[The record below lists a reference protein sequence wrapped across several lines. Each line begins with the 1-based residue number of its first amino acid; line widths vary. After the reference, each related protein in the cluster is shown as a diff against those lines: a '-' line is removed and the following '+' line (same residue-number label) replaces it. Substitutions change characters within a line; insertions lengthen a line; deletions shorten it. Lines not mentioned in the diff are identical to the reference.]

1 MITPLKMKE
10 NRVWR
15 LYYGGKLIDE
25 MRKSGNGED
34 ANFPE
39 DWLASV
45 VVADNPDRA
54 DKPEKEGLSKIE
66 TADGSE
72 LYLKDLID
80 SYPETYLGKEHIE
93 KFGVNF
99 GVLTKFLD
107 SAERLP
113 IQVHPTKAAAKRLFN
128 SDYGKTE
135 SWYILNSRVIDGEE
149 PYILLGFKR
158 SVTAEKWKELFDR
171 QDIAEMQEYMH
182 KIVVKPGDVFLI
194 TGGTPHAIGSGC
206 MLLEV
211 QEPTDYTISVE
222 KCDMRGTLMPDHLC
236 HMGLGFE
243 KMFECFTYEALS
255 IDELM
260 SRYYLKANMLEESGK
275 AKKESLI
282 TYDDTACFALNRMT
296 VEAEYERKTNGRAC
310 CLAVARGS
318 GKLVCGEK
326 EIEIKAGDCLFEP
339 AKVDAYTVKANDG
352 DTLEILECMPPKIN

>member
-1 MITPLKMKE
+1 MILPLKMKE

-25 MRKSGNGED
+25 MRKSGSGED

-54 DKPEKEGLSKIE
+54 DKPEKEGLSQIE
-66 TADGSE
+66 TADGSL

-80 SYPETYLGKEHIE
+80 SDPETYLGKEHID
-93 KFGVNF
+93 KLGVNF

-113 IQVHPTKAAAKRLFN
+113 IQVHPTKATAKRLFG

-149 PYILLGFKR
+149 PYILLGFKK
-158 SVTAEKWKELFDR
+158 SVTAEKWKELFDK
-171 QDIAEMQEYMH
+171 QDITQMQEYMH
-182 KIVVKPGDVFLI
+182 KIPVKAGDVFLI

-236 HMGLGFE
+236 HMGLGFD

-255 IDELM
+255 LDELM
-260 SRYYLKANMLEESGK
+260 SRYYLKANKLDE
-275 AKKESLI
+275 ATESLI
-282 TYDDTACFALNRMT
+282 TYDNTSCFALNRIT
-296 VEAEYERKTNGRAC
+296 VENELARASDGRAC
-310 CLAVARGS
+310 CLAVAKGE
-318 GKLVCGEK
+318 GKIVADGT
-326 EIEIKAGDCLFEP
+326 EIEIKSGDCLFEP
-339 AKVDAYTVKANDG
+339 AKADEYKFICTGEA
-352 DTLEILECMPPKIN
+352 LEILECMPPKI

>member
-1 MITPLKMKE
+1 MIFPLKMKE

-25 MRKSGNGED
+25 MRKSGNGD
-34 ANFPE
+34 DSNFPE

-54 DKPEKEGLSKIE
+54 DKPEREGLSQIE
-66 TADGSE
+66 TEDGSL

-80 SYPETYLGKEHIE
+80 SDPETYLGREHIE
-93 KFGVNF
+93 KFGPNF

-113 IQVHPTKAAAKRLFN
+113 IQVHPTKAAAKRLFG

-149 PYILLGFKR
+149 PYILLGFKKP
-158 SVTAEKWKELFDR
+158 VTSEKWKELFDR

-182 KIVVKPGDVFLI
+182 KIPVKTGDVFLI

-243 KMFECFTYEALS
+243 KMFECFTYEDLTL
-255 IDELM
+255 DELM
-260 SRYYLKANMLEESGK
+260 NRYYLKANVLESNEGS
-275 AKKESLI
+275 KKESLI
-282 TYDDTACFALNRMT
+282 TYADTSCFALNRIT
-296 VEAEYERKTNGRAC
+296 VETEYERKNSGRAC
-310 CLAVARGS
+310 CLAVAKGS
-318 GKLVCGEK
+318 GKMSHGDKV
-326 EIEIKAGDCLFEP
+326 IEIKAGDCLFEP
-339 AKVDAYTVKANDG
+339 AKTVDYTITANSG
-352 DTLEILECMPPKIN
+352 DTLEILECMPPEIN

>member
-1 MITPLKMKE
+1 MILPLKMKE

-25 MRKSGNGED
+25 MRKSGSGED

-54 DKPEKEGLSKIE
+54 DKPEKEGLSQVE
-66 TADGSE
+66 TADGKL

-80 SYPETYLGKEHIE
+80 SDPETYLGKEHLE
-93 KFGVNF
+93 KFGANF

-113 IQVHPTKAAAKRLFN
+113 IQVHPTKDAAKRLFG

-158 SVTAEKWKELFDR
+158 HVTSEKWKELFDK

-182 KIVVKPGDVFLI
+182 KIPVKKGDVFLI

-236 HMGLGFE
+236 HMGLGFD

-255 IDELM
+255 LDELM
-260 SRYYLKANMLEESGK
+260 NRYYLKAK
-275 AKKESLI
+275 ALDEARESLI
-282 TYDDTACFALNRMT
+282 TYDDTACFALNRIT
-296 VEAEYERKTNGRAC
+296 VKNEHTRVLSGRAC
-310 CLAVARGS
+310 CLAVAKGE
-318 GKLVCGEK
+318 GKITANGE

-339 AKVDAYTVKANDG
+339 AKTDEYKFICTGEA
-352 DTLEILECMPPKIN
+352 LEILECMPPKI

>member
-1 MITPLKMKE
+1 MIFPLKMKE

-25 MRKSGNGED
+25 MRKSGNGLD
-34 ANFPE
+34 GNFPE

-66 TADGSE
+66 TEDGSE

-80 SYPETYLGKEHIE
+80 SDPETYLGKEHIE
-93 KFGVNF
+93 RFGVNF

-113 IQVHPTKAAAKRLFN
+113 IQVHPTKDAAKRLFN

-135 SWYILNSRVIDGEE
+135 SWYILNGRVIDGEE
-149 PYILLGFKR
+149 PYILLGFKKPVA
-158 SVTAEKWKELFDR
+158 SEKWKELFDK

-182 KIVVKPGDVFLI
+182 KITVKPGDVFLI

-243 KMFECFTYEALS
+243 KMFECFTYEYLS
-255 IDELM
+255 FDELM
-260 SRYYLKANMLEESGK
+260 KRYYLKSNVLEDNSGG
-275 AKKESLI
+275 KKESLI
-282 TYDDTACFALNRMT
+282 TYGDTSCFALNRIT
-296 VEAEYERKTNGRAC
+296 VETTYERKGNGRAC
-310 CLAVARGS
+310 CLAVAKGS
-318 GKLVCGEK
+318 GIFKSGEK
-326 EIEIKAGDCLFEP
+326 VMEVKAGDCLFEP
-339 AKVDAYTVKANDG
+339 AKTVDYLVIANED
-352 DTLEILECMPPKIN
+352 DALEILECMPPEIN

>member
-1 MITPLKMKE
+1 MIFPLKMKE

-25 MRKSGNGED
+25 MRKSGNGLD
-34 ANFPE
+34 DNFPE

-66 TADGSE
+66 TNDGSE

-80 SYPETYLGKEHIE
+80 SDPETYLGKEHIE
-93 KFGVNF
+93 RFGVNF

-113 IQVHPTKAAAKRLFN
+113 IQVHPTKDAAKRLFN

-149 PYILLGFKR
+149 PYILLGFKKP
-158 SVTAEKWKELFDR
+158 VTSEKWKELFDK

-182 KIVVKPGDVFLI
+182 KITVKPGDVFLI

-222 KCDMRGTLMPDHLC
+222 KCDMRGNLMPDHLC

-243 KMFECFTYEALS
+243 KMFECFTYEALTKEE
-255 IDELM
+255 IMD
-260 SRYYLKANMLEESGK
+260 RYYLKADTLEDNGTS
-275 AKKESLI
+275 KKEALI
-282 TYDDTACFALNRMT
+282 TYGDTACFALNRIS
-296 VEAEYERKTNGRAC
+296 VETTYERKGSGRAC
-310 CLAVARGS
+310 CLAVAKGS
-318 GKLVCGEK
+318 GKFQNGNKV
-326 EIEIKAGDCLFEP
+326 IEIKAGDCLFEP
-339 AKVDAYTVKANDG
+339 AQTAEYTVIANDG
-352 DTLEILECMPPKIN
+352 DALEILECMPPQIN

>member
-1 MITPLKMKE
+1 MTLPLKMKE

-15 LYYGGKLIDE
+15 LYYGGKLIDK
-25 MRKSGNGED
+25 MRKSGSGED

-54 DKPEKEGLSKIE
+54 DKPEKEGLSQIE
-66 TADGSE
+66 TEDGSV

-80 SYPETYLGKEHIE
+80 SDPEKYLGSAHIE
-93 KFGVNF
+93 KFGANF

-113 IQVHPTKAAAKRLFN
+113 IQVHPTKEAAKRLFG

-135 SWYILNSRVIDGEE
+135 SWYILDGRTIDGEE
-149 PYILLGFKR
+149 PYILLGFKKPI
-158 SVTAEKWKELFDR
+158 TAQKLKALFDE
-171 QDIAEMQEYMH
+171 QNIDEMQEYMH
-182 KIVVKPGDVFLI
+182 KIPVKTGDVFLI

-222 KCDMRGTLMPDHLC
+222 KCDMRGNLMPDHLC
-236 HMGLGFE
+236 HMGLGFD

-255 IDELM
+255 LEELM
-260 SRYYLKANMLEESGK
+260 SRYYLKADRIDE
-275 AKKESLI
+275 ATESLI
-282 TYDDTACFALNRMT
+282 TYGDTTCFALNRIT
-296 VEAEYERKTNGRAC
+296 VSSAHTRVSDSRAC
-310 CLAVARGS
+310 CLAVARGE
-318 GKLVCGEK
+318 GKIKAGET
-326 EIEIKAGDCLFEP
+326 EIAIKAGDCLFEP
-339 AKVDAYTVKANDG
+339 ATADKYEFICTGDA
-352 DTLEILECMPPKIN
+352 LEILECMPPKI

>member
-1 MITPLKMKE
+1 MIFPLKMKE

-25 MRKSGNGED
+25 MRKSGNGD
-34 ANFPE
+34 DSNFPE

-66 TADGSE
+66 IEDGSE

-80 SYPETYLGKEHIE
+80 SDPETYLGKEHIDR
-93 KFGVNF
+93 FGVNF

-113 IQVHPTKAAAKRLFN
+113 IQVHPTKDAAKRLFN

-149 PYILLGFKR
+149 PYILLGFKKP
-158 SVTAEKWKELFDR
+158 VTNEKWKELFDE
-171 QDIAEMQEYMH
+171 QNIAEMQEYMH
-182 KIVVKPGDVFLI
+182 KITVKPGDVFLI
-194 TGGTPHAIGSGC
+194 TGGIPHAIGSGC

-222 KCDMRGTLMPDHLC
+222 KCDMRGNLMPDHLC

-255 IDELM
+255 FDELM
-260 SRYYLKANMLEESGK
+260 NRYYLKANVLKDNSGS
-275 AKKESLI
+275 KKESLI
-282 TYDDTACFALNRMT
+282 TYSNTTCFALNRIT
-296 VEAEYERKTNGRAC
+296 VETTYERKGSGRAC
-310 CLAVARGS
+310 CLAVAKGS
-318 GKLVCGEK
+318 GKFRSDEK
-326 EIEIKAGDCLFEP
+326 VIEVKAGDCLFEP
-339 AKVDAYTVKANDG
+339 AKTVDYSIVANEG
-352 DTLEILECMPPKIN
+352 DTLEILECMPPEIN

>member
-1 MITPLKMKE
+1 MIFPLKMKE

-15 LYYGGKLIDE
+15 LYYGGKLIDK
-25 MRKSGNGED
+25 MRGYAYGDGED
-34 ANFPE
+34 GNFPE

-66 TADGSE
+66 TEDGSE

-80 SYPETYLGKEHIE
+80 SDPETYLGEKHIE

-113 IQVHPTKAAAKRLFN
+113 IQVHPTKDAAKRLFN

-135 SWYILNSRVIDGEE
+135 SWYILDSRVIDGEE
-149 PYILLGFKR
+149 PYILLGFKKT
-158 SVTAEKWKELFDR
+158 VTAEKWKELFDK
-171 QDIAEMQEYMH
+171 QDMAEMQEYMH

-222 KCDMRGTLMPDHLC
+222 KCDMRGNLMPDHLC

-243 KMFECFTYEALS
+243 KMFECFTYEDVTKEELLGRYALTS
-255 IDELM
+255 
-260 SRYYLKANMLEESGK
+260 NTLEEGDGYK
-275 AKKESLI
+275 VESLI
-282 TYDDTACFALNRMT
+282 TYRDTTCFALNRYT
-296 VEAEYERKTNGRAC
+296 VEKTYERKNSGRAC
-310 CLAVARGS
+310 CIAITKGS
-318 GKLVCGEK
+318 GVFKADGKVLEV
-326 EIEIKAGDCLFEP
+326 KAGDCLFEP
-339 AKVDAYTVKANDG
+339 AKTVNYIIEANE
-352 DTLEILECMPPKIN
+352 TLEVLECMPPEM